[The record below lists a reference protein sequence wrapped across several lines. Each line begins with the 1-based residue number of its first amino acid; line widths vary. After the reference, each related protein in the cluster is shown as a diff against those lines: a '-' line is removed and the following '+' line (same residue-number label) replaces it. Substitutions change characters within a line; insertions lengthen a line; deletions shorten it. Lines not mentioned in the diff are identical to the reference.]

1 MPWILISEHNGPCKR
16 PAVEKLECW
25 NTEIFVRKFYIF
37 ETSSLPLSLSLLS
50 LSLYL
55 SLSLSFFLVP
65 GLSSAATYVI
75 KFILTKVTEKEIP
88 PVWVWMQKRWVFTFS
103 SWDEK
108 LWWATFRSPQEI
120 GGHSHPA
127 FASLRKQSFPVVLLS
142 KNWLPKSKWQ

>member
-1 MPWILISEHNGPCKR
+1 MSETRRWKTRVLKYRNFRTKILHFWDLFSPS
-16 PAVEKLECW
+16 P
-25 NTEIFVRKFYIF
+25 
-37 ETSSLPLSLSLLS
+37 SLSLSLS
-50 LSLYL
+50 LSI

-65 GLSSAATYVI
+65 GLLSAATYVI